1 MFCLACLE
9 IHYSYSLSVL
19 LMRRMFVSARVKTV
33 GSGFAMCLETEDV
46 KAAVAKAVSAGAVSE
61 GELAEGEGE
70 GLVGKLKDP
79 YGFVWTVC
87 SPTKKSVDVEA

>member
-1 MFCLACLE
+1 
-9 IHYSYSLSVL
+9 
-19 LMRRMFVSARVKTV
+19 MFVSARVKTV

-61 GELAEGEGE
+61 GELSEGEGE

-87 SPTKKSVDVEA
+87 SPTKKSVDDVEA